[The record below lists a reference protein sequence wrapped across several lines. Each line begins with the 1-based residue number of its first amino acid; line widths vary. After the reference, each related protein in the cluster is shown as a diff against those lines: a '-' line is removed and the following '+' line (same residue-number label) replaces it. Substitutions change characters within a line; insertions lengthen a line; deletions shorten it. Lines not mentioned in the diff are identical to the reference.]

1 MVKYLS
7 QVDYVND
14 DIVKSLE
21 RDRSFFL
28 KLEVAK
34 GVKKML
40 LMISHI
46 DLIFKHFKYKLQSK
60 MS

>member
-1 MVKYLS
+1 MTQSSLSMVKYLS

-34 GVKKML
+34 GVKKNVAY
-40 LMISHI
+40 
-46 DLIFKHFKYKLQSK
+46 DFTY
-60 MS
+60 